1 MHQGVGENGEN
12 CDLTRYAGNSFPPH
26 SSGVAE
32 TGNVVN
38 RQSGVD
44 TSVVDNSHAR
54 GVGEI
59 SSSHAIGVSKTQEL
73 HTTCADGTEED
84 DILLVIFNVA

>member
-1 MHQGVGENGEN
+1 MHQCVGENGEN
-12 CDLTRYAGNSFPPH
+12 SDSTRYVENSFPPH

-38 RQSGVD
+38 RQSVDD
-44 TSVVDNSHAR
+44 TSVVNNYHAR

-59 SSSHAIGVSKTQEL
+59 SSSHTIGVSKTQESY
-73 HTTCADGTEED
+73 TTCADGTEED
-84 DILLVIFNVA
+84 DILLVIFGVA